1 MSEALEPRAP
11 GSQELTAQL
20 DRASMSI
27 HQRPSRHKLALLT
40 WAGAYG
46 VITVILQVLGPLM
59 QEWPLP
65 VRTLLLS
72 SMMVASLTWVVMPV
86 LARLFRGWLIASTT

>member
-1 MSEALEPRAP
+1 MSEASTSRRGHASKSAP
-11 GSQELTAQL
+11 
-20 DRASMSI
+20 
-27 HQRPSRHKLALLT
+27 QRPSRHKLALLT

-46 VITVILQVLGPLM
+46 VITVILEVLGPLM

-72 SMMVASLTWVVMPV
+72 SLMVASLTWVVMPL
-86 LARLFRGWLIASTT
+86 LARVFRGWLIASTT

>member
-1 MSEALEPRAP
+1 MSDRTRGRA
-11 GSQELTAQL
+11 SQESTAQ
-20 DRASMSI
+20 REHASTSA
-27 HQRPSRHKLALLT
+27 HQRPSRPKLALLT
-40 WAGAYG
+40 WVGAYG
-46 VITVILQVLGPLM
+46 VITVILQVLGPVM

-86 LARLFRGWLIASTT
+86 LVRLFRGWLIASTT